1 MKAQAE
7 RSYRWLFW
15 GLVVVGFAV
24 DQGAKYGIF
33 HALYNEGKGDR
44 HVLVAG
50 DKKGLLPG
58 YFALEAEF
66 TGLRDDSGDAVSPL
80 RTWGG
85 DVLPWVNRGALFGL
99 GNSNEPGQ
107 DFNFAFL
114 LVSLFAA
121 VAIIVWSVR
130 GAGIRDMLLCVALG
144 LVLAGTMGNLYDR
157 VVFSGVRDFLHF
169 QNRVINWPVFNL
181 ADVCLVCGAGLLLWQ
196 ALCGQATVREPEA
209 AEPATAFAPSSA
221 LVERLEAP
229 GRGRPHHPAAQPAPV
244 REQSA

>member
-15 GLVVVGFAV
+15 SLVIAGLAL

-66 TGLRDDSGDAVSPL
+66 TGVRDDRSDLLSPL

-85 DVLPWVNRGALFGL
+85 EIQPWVNRGALFGL

-107 DFNFAFL
+107 DYNFAFL

-130 GAGIRDMLLCVALG
+130 GTGVRDRLLCMALG
-144 LVLAGTMGNLYDR
+144 LVLAGTLGNLYDR
-157 VVFSGVRDFLHF
+157 VVFSGVRDFLHY

-181 ADVCLVCGAGLLLWQ
+181 ADCCLVCGAGLLLWQ
-196 ALCGQATVREPEA
+196 ALCGQAAASAQAGAPGERAFEPSPVLA
-209 AEPATAFAPSSA
+209 QG
-221 LVERLEAP
+221 LEAP
-229 GRGRPHHPAAQPAPV
+229 GCGGHPHGGSSTHS
-244 REQSA
+244 RERDG